1 MEAGSRNYSSLT
13 CKVDFS
19 KVPPS
24 MATRDPVRVDA
35 ELVALV
41 RGRTRAAQEAE
52 VRAAL
57 APLTPTEEKALRKAL
72 RAGAGAELGPFGWAD
87 VARGVAVEVAAAR
100 EVAGYYALRAERDA
114 LAAIVG
120 GGAAKRKGKGNAKGE
135 GEGEGKGK
143 AGVEGKVDVD
153 VDGDGDVAGDERPK
167 RRRNSPRR
175 AAQAASGQ
183 HAGKLLGLFAYH
195 RDAPLVARALRIS
208 LADLNEELDRLKIRR
223 QAFRLTR
230 GTDHDLPAAAPVEGV
245 KSGPPVRRRPKAA
258 PQRAPEPPRSE
269 KELQAEALK
278 TLLSEVGPRRS
289 LLAARLGAAGA
300 PLSDAALLARFR
312 AAGLEREL
320 SLRERDLIRA
330 LFAKLRASEE
340 RVAAELAIT
349 PADLRRIV
357 SDRGLS
363 RELTG
368 LRGRLRREALRKKW
382 PGERIEQ
389 VLHKRDELRELGI
402 LDELDR
408 EVAARAGVIWATLKG
423 RKDAFELMAKKLHL
437 TNEDASSLQ
446 SLLKLR

>member
-1 MEAGSRNYSSLT
+1 
-13 CKVDFS
+13 
-19 KVPPS
+19 
-24 MATRDPVRVDA
+24 MATRDPARVHA
-35 ELVALV
+35 ELIALV

-57 APLTPTEEKALRKAL
+57 APLTPTEEKTLRKAL
-72 RAGAGAELGPFGWAD
+72 RAGTGAALGPFGWAD

-100 EVAGYYALRAERDA
+100 EVAGYYALQAERDA
-114 LAAIVG
+114 LAAMVG
-120 GGAAKRKGKGNAKGE
+120 AGAAKRKRNAKGE
-135 GEGEGKGK
+135 AEGV
-143 AGVEGKVDVD
+143 GVE
-153 VDGDGDVAGDERPK
+153 VDGDGDAAGDEVRK
-167 RRRNSPRR
+167 RRKRSPQRT
-175 AAQAASGQ
+175 AAAAQ

-208 LADLNEELDRLKIRR
+208 LADLNQELDRLNIRR

-230 GTDHDLPAAAPVEGV
+230 GTDHDLPAAAPVAGV

-258 PQRAPEPPRSE
+258 PQLAPEPPRSE

-340 RVAAELAIT
+340 RVAAELAMT
-349 PADLRRIV
+349 VAELRRIV
-357 SDRGLS
+357 SERGLF

-368 LRGRLRREALRKKW
+368 LRGRLRRDALRKKW

-423 RKDAFELMAKKLHL
+423 RKDALELMAKKLHL

-446 SLLKLR
+446 TLLKLR

>member
-1 MEAGSRNYSSLT
+1 
-13 CKVDFS
+13 
-19 KVPPS
+19 
-24 MATRDPVRVDA
+24 VDA

-57 APLTPTEEKALRKAL
+57 APLTPTEEKTLRKAL
-72 RAGAGAELGPFGWAD
+72 RAGTGAELGPFGWAD

-100 EVAGYYALRAERDA
+100 EVAGYYALQAERDA

-120 GGAAKRKGKGNAKGE
+120 EGAAKRKGKGNAKGEGE

-153 VDGDGDVAGDERPK
+153 VGGDGDGDVAGDELPK
-167 RRRNSPRR
+167 QRKNSSRRR
-175 AAQAASGQ
+175 AQAAAGQ

-278 TLLSEVGPRRS
+278 ALLSEVGPRRS

-357 SDRGLS
+357 SERGLF

-368 LRGRLRREALRKKW
+368 LRGRLRRDALRKKW

-423 RKDAFELMAKKLHL
+423 RKDALELMAKKLHL